1 MGGRMIGGSVNV
13 VRRTLMV
20 TPHLDV
26 DSAVRE
32 QWPPEHQHDH
42 HVYHFPTL
50 FAAGGPLCTVKIASI
65 RCDLLAL
72 SCHS

>member
-1 MGGRMIGGSVNV
+1 MIGGSVNV